1 MNRNILVKNSISK
14 NYFNNN
20 SYVND
25 KKKIIKVVKNI
36 FLNLDRKKNTL
47 HVLSK
52 KFDLNLSYS
61 KLKKFKNLKSV
72 ILIGMG
78 GSILGAKAIYSFL
91 EKKINKNFIFLDNL
105 DQLKVRKIEKNIDLN
120 KSLFI
125 IISKSGNTL
134 ETLVN
139 TNLLKDFINHK
150 NTIIITEKKKKPTK
164 YFC

>member
-1 MNRNILVKNSISK
+1 MNRNILTKNNISK

-20 SYVND
+20 LYIND
-25 KKKIIKVVKNI
+25 KKKIIKVIKNI

-105 DQLKVRKIEKNIDLN
+105 DQLKIEKIEKNIDLN

-134 ETLVN
+134 ETIVN
-139 TNLLKDFINHK
+139 TNLR
-150 NTIIITEKKKKPTK
+150 
-164 YFC
+164 

>member
-1 MNRNILVKNSISK
+1 VNRNILIKNNISK

-20 SYVND
+20 LYIND
-25 KKKIIKVVKNI
+25 KKKIIKVIKNI

-91 EKKINKNFIFLDNL
+91 EKKIDKNFIFLDNL
-105 DQLKVRKIEKNIDLN
+105 DQLKIEKIEKNIDLN

-134 ETLVN
+134 ETIVN

-150 NTIIITEKKKKPTK
+150 NTIIITEKKKT
-164 YFC
+164 Y